1 MKKPGGSIKIQL
13 SKQNGK
19 ILFLFFVLLA
29 F

>member
-1 MKKPGGSIKIQL
+1 MKQADGSIKIQL

-19 ILFLFFVLLA
+19 ILCLFFVLFA